1 MKKIMWKVSG
11 LLGVCMV
18 LSFGTPEPAWADS
31 APVETSTSLYVM
43 PYESLPVRESA
54 GITGKVIEKAAQGGG
69 SAMKRPVRV
78 TWCFMERPEELI
90 T

>member
-54 GITGKVIEKAAQGGG
+54 ELPEK
-69 SAMKRPVRV
+69 SLKKRPKA
-78 TWCFMERPEELI
+78 EDQL
-90 T
+90 